1 MSEKSETLSIYQR
14 RVLKIPSPEFYIVYN
29 GIEELKG
36 QLNNYLKRLSPSK
49 RPSAQKSQIKWF
61 VVIDVCLYDDI
72 LSTK

>member
-1 MSEKSETLSIYQR
+1 MPLRCLLYFAEFIKTYMSEKSETLSIYQR

-49 RPSAQKSQIKWF
+49 RPSAQKSQIK
-61 VVIDVCLYDDI
+61 
-72 LSTK
+72 